1 MEALIAHDTPA
12 ALMAASRGSRSGR
25 VSHRFLA
32 IGDVMLGRSR
42 TWVCEQYGIS
52 RENLRHWI
60 RWYNEEGMAGLEDA
74 PRQGRPCKLTEEQR
88 ASLKARLSL
97 PPEIAE
103 DGVGRWRAAD
113 VQRLIEREYGVRY
126 GSISGVC
133 RLLHDLGQSWISG
146 RPKHP
151 GQAADAIAS
160 FKKTPG
166 QTKGNRRRPS
176 RQDRRAVVPG

>member
-1 MEALIAHDTPA
+1 
-12 ALMAASRGSRSGR
+12 
-25 VSHRFLA
+25 
-32 IGDVMLGRSR
+32 
-42 TWVCEQYGIS
+42 
-52 RENLRHWI
+52 
-60 RWYNEEGMAGLEDA
+60 MAGLEDA

-97 PPEIAE
+97 PPDIAE